1 MIRKG
6 LLLPVLAAGAL
17 MTAGQAQASVKFN
30 ATSGLINQLH
40 NNSQFTSNNFGFSIC
55 NGSGCQ
61 TLFTGVSGLHGLN
74 GNLAGFNSWAGS
86 GSYAGTGGYFD
97 NYKFTFTGVGSYF
110 GNRTT
115 SGPVEEPEMNTFV
128 EVSQAVPEPGTWMM
142 MILGFGI
149 VGLAMRRKAAATNFA

>member
-17 MTAGQAQASVKFN
+17 MAAGQAQASVKFN

-74 GNLAGFNSWAGS
+74 GNLGGFNSWAGS
-86 GSYAGTGGYFD
+86 SSYAGSAGYFD

-110 GNRTT
+110 GAKQT
-115 SGPVEEPEMNTFV
+115 SGPLEPEAQNFQEEP
-128 EVSQAVPEPGTWMM
+128 SGAVPEPGTWAM
-142 MILGFGI
+142 MIIGFGV
-149 VGLAMRRKAAATNFA
+149 VGLAMRRRAAAANFA